1 MPSGSDAAA
10 RDLLAEFEADFDLA
24 AALDV
29 DAEFDADAPWFD
41 EDDADA
47 DIDVD
52 DTDIAPAV
60 VIEDLWV
67 RYRTQSESSQDIR
80 KRFLTGQ
87 RGRGTREIEAL
98 RGVSF
103 EVASGSVY
111 GVIGHNGAGKST
123 LFRTIAGI
131 LPPSQGRVAVRGRVT
146 PLLALGVGFNQ
157 ELTGRENILLGGLA
171 TGLHP
176 EEIMDH
182 YGEVVRFAELGDALD
197 YPMKTYSSGMFARLG
212 FAVASHLDPDI
223 LLIDEALSA
232 GDARFKK
239 RCMDKLVDLCGHDC
253 TVMIISHGL
262 ELIALLAERCVWLD
276 TGQVVQ
282 EGPAEDVVEAYL
294 NSDDLTGDEPAVFE
308 DF

>member
-1 MPSGSDAAA
+1 MRSASELEHDY
-10 RDLLAEFEADFDLA
+10 D
-24 AALDV
+24 
-29 DAEFDADAPWFD
+29 D
-41 EDDADA
+41 EDDEDEFWLEDGA
-47 DIDVD
+47 DIE
-52 DTDIAPAV
+52 PAV
-60 VIEDLWV
+60 VVEDLWI
-67 RYRTQSESSQDIR
+67 RYRAQVESNVSLKDRILGGR
-80 KRFLTGQ
+80 KEKRY
-87 RGRGTREIEAL
+87 REIEAV

-103 EVASGSVY
+103 DVAAGSVY

-131 LPPSQGRVAVRGRVT
+131 LAPSEGRVTVNGRVT
-146 PLLALGVGFNQ
+146 PLLSLGVGFNP

-171 TGLHP
+171 SGLHP

-182 YGEVVRFAELGDALD
+182 YDEVVNFAELGDALG

-212 FAVASHLDPDI
+212 FAVASHLEPDI

-239 RCMDKLVDLCGHDC
+239 RCSDKLVDLCGHDC

-262 ELIALLAERCVWLD
+262 QLISMLAERAVWLEH
-276 TGQVVQ
+276 GQVRK
-282 EGPAEDVVEAYL
+282 EGPAEDVVDAYL
-294 NSDDLTGDEPAVFE
+294 NSEDLADDDPEAIE

>member
-1 MPSGSDAAA
+1 MRSASELGYD
-10 RDLLAEFEADFDLA
+10 DDDQ
-24 AALDV
+24 D
-29 DAEFDADAPWFD
+29 D
-41 EDDADA
+41 EDEFWIEDGFD
-47 DIDVD
+47 DIE
-52 DTDIAPAV
+52 PAV
-60 VIEDLWV
+60 VIEDLWI
-67 RYRTQSESSQDIR
+67 RYRAQVESSTTLKERILGGKKV
-80 KRFLTGQ
+80 KRYK
-87 RGRGTREIEAL
+87 EIDAV

-103 EVASGSVY
+103 EVAAGSVY

-123 LFRTIAGI
+123 LFRTISGI
-131 LPPSQGRVAVRGRVT
+131 LAPSRGRVIVNGRVT
-146 PLLALGVGFNQ
+146 PLLSLGVGFNP

-182 YGEVVRFAELGDALD
+182 YDEVVRFAELGDALG

-239 RCMDKLVDLCGHDC
+239 RCSDKLVDLCGHDC

-262 ELIALLAERCVWLD
+262 ELISMLAERAVWLEH
-276 TGQVVQ
+276 GQVRK
-282 EGPAEDVVEAYL
+282 EGPAEDVVHAYL
-294 NSDDLTGDEPAVFE
+294 NSEDLADDDTAANI

>member
-1 MPSGSDAAA
+1 MPSVSELAYDDD
-10 RDLLAEFEADFDLA
+10 DLFADSYG
-24 AALDV
+24 
-29 DAEFDADAPWFD
+29 D
-41 EDDADA
+41 E
-47 DIDVD
+47 
-52 DTDIAPAV
+52 IAPAV
-60 VIEDLWV
+60 KIEDLWITYRAQIENDASLKDRLLSGKKV
-67 RYRTQSESSQDIR
+67 R
-80 KRFLTGQ
+80 RF
-87 RGRGTREIEAL
+87 REIEAI
-98 RGVSF
+98 RGISF

-131 LPPSQGRVAVRGRVT
+131 LAPSQGRVTVRGRVT
-146 PLLALGVGFNQ
+146 PLLALGVGFNPD
-157 ELTGRENILLGGLA
+157 LTGRENILLGGLA
-171 TGLHP
+171 TGLQP

-182 YGEVVRFAELGDALD
+182 YDEVVRFAELGDALN

-239 RCMDKLVDLCGHDC
+239 RCSDKLVDLCGNDC

-262 ELIALLAERCVWLD
+262 QLISMLAERCVWLEQ
-276 TGQVVQ
+276 GQVRK
-282 EGPAEDVVEAYL
+282 EGPAEDVVDAYL
-294 NSDDLTGDEPAVFE
+294 NSEDLVGSDPEAAE

>member
-1 MPSGSDAAA
+1 MPSGSD
-10 RDLLAEFEADFDLA
+10 
-24 AALDV
+24 V
-29 DAEFDADAPWFD
+29 AEFDPGIDDELEDDLTFVDEDEDFDDDAPWFD
-41 EDDADA
+41 EDDDDA
-47 DIDVD
+47 DEGLVD
-52 DTDIAPAV
+52 ERGIEPAV
-60 VIEDLWV
+60 KIEDLWV
-67 RYRTQSESSQDIR
+67 RYRTSIENGADLKTR
-80 KRFLTGQ
+80 LRTGQ
-87 RGRGTREIEAL
+87 RNRGTRQIEAL

-123 LFRTIAGI
+123 LFRTISGI
-131 LPPSQGRVAVRGRVT
+131 LPPSRGRVTVSGRVT
-146 PLLALGVGFNQ
+146 PLLSLGVGFNQ
-157 ELTGRENILLGGLA
+157 DLSGKENILLGGLA

-176 EEIMDH
+176 EEIMEH
-182 YGEVVRFAELGDALD
+182 YEDVVAFAELGEALD

-212 FAVASHLDPDI
+212 FAVASHLNPDI

-253 TVMIISHGL
+253 TVLIISHGL
-262 ELIALLAERCVWLD
+262 QLITMLAERAVWLE

-282 EGPAEDVVEAYL
+282 EGPAEDVVDAYL
-294 NSDDLTGDEPAVFE
+294 SSDDLAGDEPEVLE

>member
-1 MPSGSDAAA
+1 MPSGSEIA
-10 RDLLAEFEADFDLA
+10 DLDRALAEDADELEF
-24 AALDV
+24 V
-29 DAEFDADAPWFD
+29 DDDAPWFD
-41 EDDADA
+41 EDDEDA
-47 DIDVD
+47 DDGEYD
-52 DTDIAPAV
+52 DDGIEPAV
-60 VIEDLWV
+60 KVEDLWV
-67 RYRTQSESSQDIR
+67 RYRTSVEGSVDLKTR
-80 KRFLTGQ
+80 LRTGQ
-87 RGRGTREIEAL
+87 RNKGYREIEAL

-103 EVASGSVY
+103 EVPSGSVY

-123 LFRTIAGI
+123 LFRTISGI
-131 LPPSQGRVAVRGRVT
+131 LPPSKGRVTVSGRVT

-157 ELTGRENILLGGLA
+157 ELSGKENILLGGLA
-171 TGLHP
+171 TGLQP

-182 YGEVVRFAELGDALD
+182 YEDVVRFAELGDALD

-262 ELIALLAERCVWLD
+262 QLITMLAERAVWLEQ
-276 TGQVVQ
+276 GQVVQ
-282 EGPAEDVVEAYL
+282 EGPAEDVVDGYL
-294 NSDDLTGDEPAVFE
+294 SSDDLAGDEPEVLD

>member
-1 MPSGSDAAA
+1 MPSGSELAHQDDP
-10 RDLLAEFEADFDLA
+10 DLDPEL
-24 AALDV
+24 V
-29 DAEFDADAPWFD
+29 DDDAPWFD
-41 EDDADA
+41 EDDEDFDDSLVDEV
-47 DIDVD
+47 DIE
-52 DTDIAPAV
+52 PAV
-60 VIEDLWV
+60 KVEDLWV
-67 RYRTQSESSQDIR
+67 TYRTIYEQSGSGS
-80 KRFLTGQ
+80 KRLAGR
-87 RGRGTREIEAL
+87 RGRGTRQVEAL

-103 EVASGSVY
+103 EVPMGSVY

-131 LPPSQGRVAVRGRVT
+131 LPPSKGRITVSGRVT
-146 PLLALGVGFNQ
+146 PLLSLGVGFNAD
-157 ELTGRENILLGGLA
+157 LTGRENILLGGLA

-176 EEIMDH
+176 EEIMAH
-182 YGEVVRFAELGDALD
+182 YDEVVNFAELGEALD

-262 ELIALLAERCVWLD
+262 QLITMLAERCVWLES
-276 TGQVVQ
+276 GQVVG
-282 EGPAEDVVEAYL
+282 EGPAEDVVDAYL
-294 NSDDLTGDEPAVFE
+294 NSDDLTGDEPEVFE

>member
-1 MPSGSDAAA
+1 MRSASELGYDDGNEDEDEIDD
-10 RDLLAEFEADFDLA
+10 DLLWGE
-24 AALDV
+24 
-29 DAEFDADAPWFD
+29 D
-41 EDDADA
+41 ED
-47 DIDVD
+47 IE
-52 DTDIAPAV
+52 PAV
-60 VIEDLWV
+60 AVEELWI
-67 RYRTQSESSQDIR
+67 RYRAQVESDVSLKDR
-80 KRFLTGQ
+80 LLGGKKVARY
-87 RGRGTREIEAL
+87 REIEAV

-103 EVASGSVY
+103 EVPAGSVY

-131 LPPSQGRVAVRGRVT
+131 LAPSEGRVVVNGRVT
-146 PLLALGVGFNQ
+146 PLLSLGVGFNS

-176 EEIMDH
+176 DEIMDH
-182 YGEVVRFAELGDALD
+182 YDEVVAFAELGDAIG

-239 RCMDKLVDLCGHDC
+239 RCSDKLVDLCGHDC

-262 ELIALLAERCVWLD
+262 QLVSMLAERCVWLEH
-276 TGQVVQ
+276 GQVRK
-282 EGPAEDVVEAYL
+282 EGPAEDVVDAYL
-294 NSDDLTGDEPAVFE
+294 NSEDLAGDDPTGTE